1 MAVVGGVYSC
11 QSRWSE
17 TVQFHGASGQVETKN
32 RDSVVRKQICVV
44 LKDTVETFHM
54 GS

>member
-1 MAVVGGVYSC
+1 MGGVYNC

-17 TVQFHGASGQVETKN
+17 TVQFTARVDKW
-32 RDSVVRKQICVV
+32 RLLASVVRKTSVLV